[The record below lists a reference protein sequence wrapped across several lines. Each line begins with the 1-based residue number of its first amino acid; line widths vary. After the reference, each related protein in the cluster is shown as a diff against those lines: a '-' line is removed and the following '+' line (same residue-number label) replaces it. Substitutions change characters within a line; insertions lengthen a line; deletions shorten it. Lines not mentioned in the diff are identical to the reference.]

1 MVIRRNR
8 PLVGPLLMA
17 VGLIHVGLTPLLMGP
32 SVRSV
37 LAGGVVAASE
47 ADPELAELRGLGF
60 WYTTAGLA
68 MIAYGW
74 SITDRERQQQP
85 LPAGLPVSLAALCAW
100 GVVLMPKSP
109 FWVFGV
115 LAALAEVRR
124 GSTHAVAISPSRK
137 RR

>member
-17 VGLIHVGLTPLLMGP
+17 VGLIHAGLTPVLMGP

-37 LAGGVVAASE
+37 LAGGVVAAIE

-60 WYTTAGLA
+60 WYATAGLA

-74 SITDRERQQQP
+74 SITERERQQQL
-85 LPAGLPVSLAALCAW
+85 LPAGLPVSLAALGAW
-100 GVVLMPKSP
+100 ASC
-109 FWVFGV
+109 
-115 LAALAEVRR
+115 
-124 GSTHAVAISPSRK
+124 
-137 RR
+137 